1 VKEERMSSTAG
12 ENIRPGI
19 RRLFHLALHRG
30 ENARAE
36 VDEEIRLHLALRTA
50 QLTREGLSPEAA
62 RAEAERRFGPP
73 DEARGRLHTSA
84 QRREE
89 RMLHRELLDA
99 ARSDLRVA
107 LRGLRRAPGL
117 VVTAV
122 LSLALGIGANAAIFS
137 LFDQLLV
144 RPLPVPHPEQLVK
157 LVAPGPRSGG
167 SACGEVGECNET
179 FSYPM
184 FRDLERGKTGLI
196 VAGHTLVSASVTYGD
211 RTVPGRG
218 ALVSGGYFRAL
229 GLQPALG
236 RLLQPSD
243 DETLGGHPVTVLDY
257 SYWQSQLGGDPMVL
271 NRTIVVDG
279 QPVTVVGVA
288 PRGFDGT
295 TLGARPLVYLPL
307 SMTPQIAHTMD
318 GMVNF
323 DTNRRF
329 YWLFAFGRIAP
340 GSDIERSQ
348 TAINTVYRPIITDV
362 EAPLQEGLTDKEMAA
377 FREAKLELKPAARG
391 QSQLEGDVRT
401 PLVLLFA
408 VAGVVL
414 LIACANI
421 ASLLLV
427 RGASRGMEVAVRLS
441 LGAGR
446 RRVILQLLTEAM
458 VLAVVGGIAGLL
470 VAHGTLKLAASI
482 LPTSAASAVQFGLR
496 WPVVF
501 FAVALTIGTG
511 FVFGLFPAFHSTR
524 ESLVTTIRA
533 NAGQIAGARSTL
545 RSHATLV
552 VGQIALSTVLL
563 VAAGLFLK
571 SLRNVAREDL
581 GLAVDQLATFTVSP
595 DLNGYSPER
604 SRALFRRL
612 DAELAAVPGVT
623 SVSSARVPLFTG
635 GGWSSGAQIE
645 GVKYEP
651 GMDNATLIN
660 LIGPGYFRTLGIPLL
675 SGREFTTAD
684 RETTGRVGIVNAAFV
699 KKFGLGR
706 EAIDRRVAIWGDK
719 EPNIQIVGVVADSK
733 YQAVKDRLRP
743 IVYTA
748 HLQDAK
754 LGRVTYYVRTSGDPA
769 PVLRQISAVMSR
781 VDPDVPVQEL
791 KTLPQQIRENVA
803 VDRMIGTLS
812 AAFASLAT
820 LLAAV
825 GLYGVLG
832 YTVARRT
839 REIGVRMAL
848 GADQWNVRRLVLRQ
862 VAWMTLAGGVVG
874 IITALAFGRTA
885 RSLLFG
891 LDEHDPATVV
901 MAALVLAA
909 VALAAAYLPARRASS
924 IDPMSALRAD

>member
-1 VKEERMSSTAG
+1 MSSSDG

-19 RRLFHLALHRG
+19 RRLFHLAVRR
-30 ENARAE
+30 EDQARAE

-50 QLTREGLSPEAA
+50 QLTREGLSPEDA
-62 RAEAERRFGPP
+62 RAEAERRFGPR
-73 DEARGRLHTSA
+73 DEARERLHTSA

-89 RMLHRELLDA
+89 RMHLRELIDS
-99 ARSDLRVA
+99 ARGDLRVA

-157 LVAPGPRSGG
+157 LVDSSPRSGG
-167 SACGEVGECNET
+167 SACGDIGDCTEV

-184 FRDLERGKTGLI
+184 FRELERGKTGLAGF
-196 VAGHTLVSASVTYGD
+196 AGHTLVSASITYGD
-211 RTVPGRG
+211 RTVHGRG
-218 ALVSGGYFRAL
+218 ALVSGGYFPAL
-229 GLQPALG
+229 GLKPALG

-243 DETLGGHPVTVLDY
+243 DQTLGGHPVVVLDY
-257 SYWQSQLGGDPMVL
+257 GYWQSHLGADPGVV
-271 NRTIVVDG
+271 NRSIVVDG

-288 PRGFDGT
+288 PRGFNGT
-295 TLGARPLVYLPL
+295 TLGIRPLVYLPL

-329 YWLFAFGRIAP
+329 YWLYAFGRIPP
-340 GSDIERSQ
+340 GSDVGRAQ
-348 TAINTVYRPIITDV
+348 TAINAVYRPIIREV
-362 EAPLQEGLTDKEMAA
+362 EAQIQEGLTEKEMAE
-377 FREAKLELKPAARG
+377 FRDATLELKPAARG
-391 QSQLEGDVRT
+391 QSELEGQVRT

-446 RRVILQLLTEAM
+446 RRVIMQLLTESM
-458 VLAVVGGIAGLL
+458 VLAVLGGVAGLL
-470 VAHGTLKLAASI
+470 VAHGTLMLAAAI
-482 LPTSAASAVQFGLR
+482 LPPNAASAVHFGLR
-496 WPVVF
+496 WPVVL
-501 FAVALTIGTG
+501 FAMVLTVATG
-511 FVFGLFPAFHSTR
+511 LVFGLFPAFHSTR
-524 ESLVTTIRA
+524 ASLVSTIRA

-545 RSHATLV
+545 RSHTALV

-571 SLRNVAREDL
+571 SLRNVSREQV
-581 GLAVDQLATFTVSP
+581 GLAVEHLATFTIAP
-595 DLNGYSPER
+595 DLNGYTPEQ
-604 SRALFRRL
+604 SRQLARRL
-612 DAELAAVPGVT
+612 DAELAAIPGVT
-623 SVSSARVPLFTG
+623 SVTSARVGLFTG
-635 GGWSSGAQIE
+635 GGWSTGAQVE
-645 GVKYEP
+645 GTKYEP
-651 GMDNATLIN
+651 GMDNGTMIN
-660 LIGPGYFRTLGIPLL
+660 LIGPGYFRTLGIPVL
-675 SGREFTTAD
+675 SGREFTLAD
-684 RETTGRVGIVNAAFV
+684 REGTNRVAIVNAAFV

-706 EAIDRRVAIWGDK
+706 DMIDRRVAVWGDK
-719 EPNIQIVGVVADSK
+719 EPNMQIVGVVADAK
-733 YQAVKDRLRP
+733 YTAVKDRLRP
-743 IVYTA
+743 VVYTA
-748 HLQDAK
+748 HLQDSK
-754 LGRVTYYVRTSGDPA
+754 LGTAVYYVRTSGDPA
-769 PVLRQISAVMSR
+769 PVLRQIAAVVSR
-781 VDPDVPVQEL
+781 VDPNVPVQDL
-791 KTLPQQIRENVA
+791 KTLPQQIRESVS

-812 AAFASLAT
+812 AGFASLAT

-862 VAWMTLAGGVVG
+862 VAWMTLVGGVLG
-874 IITALAFGRTA
+874 IVAAIAFGRTA
-885 RSLLFG
+885 RSLLYG
-891 LDEHDPATVV
+891 LDENDPVAVV
-901 MAALVLAA
+901 TAAAVLAA
-909 VALAAAYLPARRASS
+909 VALGAAYLPARRASS
-924 IDPMSALRAD
+924 IDPMRALRAE

>member
-1 VKEERMSSTAG
+1 MSSSSPG
-12 ENIRPGI
+12 ENVRPGI

-30 ENARAE
+30 DHARAE

-50 QLTREGLSPEAA
+50 QLTRDGLSPEAA
-62 RAEAERRFGPP
+62 RAEAERRFGSP
-73 DEARGRLHTSA
+73 DEARTVLHSSA
-84 QRREE
+84 ERREE
-89 RMLHRELLDA
+89 RMRHRELLDA
-99 ARSDLRVA
+99 ARGDLRVA

-167 SACGEVGECNET
+167 SACGDAGECKET

-184 FRDLERGKTGLI
+184 FRDLERGNTGVT
-196 VAGHTLVSASVTYGD
+196 VAGHTLVDASITYGD
-211 RTVPGRG
+211 RTLPGRA

-229 GLQPALG
+229 ELQPALG

-243 DETLGGHPVTVLDY
+243 DESLGGPSIAVLDY
-257 SYWQSQLGGDPMVL
+257 AYWQSQLGGDPGVL

-279 QPVTVVGVA
+279 QPVTVVGVS

-295 TLGARPLVYLPL
+295 TRGVRPLVYLPL

-329 YWLFAFGRIAP
+329 YWLYAFGRIPP
-340 GSDIERSQ
+340 GSDIERAQ
-348 TAINTVYRPIITDV
+348 TAINRVYRPIITDV
-362 EAPLQEGLTDKEMAA
+362 EATLQEGLTDKEMAE
-377 FREAKLELKPAARG
+377 FRAAKLELAPAARG
-391 QSQLEGDVRT
+391 QNGLERQVRT

-446 RRVILQLLTEAM
+446 RRVIMQLLTESM
-458 VLAVVGGIAGLL
+458 VLAVLGGVVGLL
-470 VAHGTLKLAASI
+470 VAHGTLLLAQSI
-482 LPTSAASAVQFGLR
+482 LPQAAASAVQFGLQ
-496 WPVVF
+496 WPVIL
-501 FAVALTIGTG
+501 FAIGLAITTG
-511 FVFGLFPAFHSTR
+511 LVFGLFPAFHSTR

-545 RSHATLV
+545 RSHAALV

-571 SLRNVAREDL
+571 SLRNVAREDV
-581 GLAVDQLATFTVSP
+581 GLAVEHLATFTLSP
-595 DLNGYSPER
+595 ELVGYSPER
-604 SRALFRRL
+604 SRQLFRRL
-612 DAELAAVPGVT
+612 DAELATIPGVT
-623 SVSSARVPLFTG
+623 GVSTARVALFTG
-635 GGWSSGAQIE
+635 GGWSTGARVE

-651 GMDNATLIN
+651 GMDNATMIN
-660 LIGPGYFRTLGIPLL
+660 LIGPAYFQTLGIPLL

-684 RETTGRVGIVNAAFV
+684 REGTNRVAIVNAAFV
-699 KKFGLGR
+699 KKFGLGGS
-706 EAIDRRVAIWGDK
+706 AIDRRVAIWGDK
-719 EPNIQIVGVVADSK
+719 EPNIQIVGVAGDAK
-733 YQAVKDRLRP
+733 YQGVKDRLRAV
-743 IVYTA
+743 VYTA
-748 HLQDAK
+748 YPQESK
-754 LGRVTYYVRTSGDPA
+754 LGTVTYYVRTSGDPA
-769 PVLRQISAVMSR
+769 VVLRQMSAAVTR
-781 VDPDVPVQEL
+781 IDPNVPIQEL
-791 KTLPQQIRENVA
+791 KTLPQQLRENVA
-803 VDRMIGTLS
+803 VDRMIGALS
-812 AAFASLAT
+812 AAFAVLAT

-832 YTVARRT
+832 YTVAQRT

-862 VAWMTLAGGVVG
+862 VAWMTLAGGVLG
-874 IITALAFGRTA
+874 MLAALAFGRTA

-891 LDEHDPATVV
+891 LDEHDPVAVV
-901 MAALVLAA
+901 TAAVVLAA

-924 IDPMSALRAD
+924 IDPMRALRAD

>member
-1 VKEERMSSTAG
+1 V
-12 ENIRPGI
+12 
-19 RRLFHLALHRG
+19 RG
-30 ENARAE
+30 D
-36 VDEEIRLHLALRTA
+36 V
-50 QLTREGLSPEAA
+50 
-62 RAEAERRFGPP
+62 
-73 DEARGRLHTSA
+73 
-84 QRREE
+84 
-89 RMLHRELLDA
+89 
-99 ARSDLRVA
+99 RVA

-157 LVAPGPRSGG
+157 LSAPGPRSGG
-167 SACGEVGECNET
+167 SACGEIGDCTEVL
-179 FSYPM
+179 SYPM
-184 FRDLERGKTGLI
+184 FRDLERARNGLTAL
-196 VAGHTLVSASVTYGD
+196 AGHTLISASMSYGGQ
-211 RTVPGRG
+211 TVHGRG

-243 DETLGGHPVTVLDY
+243 DQTLGGQPVAVLDY
-257 SYWQSQLGGDPMVL
+257 GYWQSRLGGDPGVL
-271 NRTIVVDG
+271 NRAIVVDG

-295 TLGARPLVYLPL
+295 TLGVQPLVYLPL
-307 SMTPQIAHTMD
+307 SMTPQVAHTMD

-329 YWLFAFGRIAP
+329 YWLYAFGRIPP
-340 GSDIERSQ
+340 GSDIERARR
-348 TAINTVYRPIITDV
+348 TINAAYRPIITEV
-362 EAPLQEGLTDKEMAA
+362 EAPIQEGLTDKEMAA
-377 FREAKLELKPAARG
+377 FRDAKLELEPAARG
-391 QSQLEGDVRT
+391 QSGLERQVRT

-446 RRVILQLLTEAM
+446 RRVIMQLLTESM
-458 VLAVVGGIAGLL
+458 VLAVLGGVAGLV
-470 VAHGTLKLAASI
+470 VAHGTLMLAASI
-482 LPTSAASAVQFGLR
+482 LPPAAASAVQFGLR
-496 WPVVF
+496 WPVVL
-501 FAVALTIGTG
+501 FAVSLTIATG
-511 FVFGLFPAFHSTR
+511 LVFGLFPAFHSTR

-581 GLAVDQLATFTVSP
+581 GIAVEHLATFTISP
-595 DLNGYSPER
+595 DLNGYTPER
-604 SRALFRRL
+604 SKRLLQRL

-623 SVSSARVPLFTG
+623 GVTSARVPLFTG
-635 GGWSSGAQIE
+635 GGWSTGAQVD

-651 GMDNATLIN
+651 GMDNGTMIN
-660 LIGPGYFRTLGIPLL
+660 LIGPDYFRTLGISLL
-675 SGREFTTAD
+675 SGREFTTSD
-684 RETTGRVGIVNAAFV
+684 REGTTRVAIVNAAFV

-706 EAIDRRVAIWGDK
+706 DVIDRRVAIWDDK
-719 EPNIQIVGVVADSK
+719 EPNIQIVGVVADAK
-733 YQAVKDRLRP
+733 YQAVKDRLRAV
-743 IVYTA
+743 IYTA
-748 HLQDAK
+748 QQQDAK
-754 LGRVTYYVRTSGDPA
+754 IGTVTYYVRTIGEPA
-769 PVLRQISAVMSR
+769 QVLREISAVMAR

-791 KTLPQQIRENVA
+791 KTLPQQIRESVS

-812 AAFASLAT
+812 AAFATLAT

-832 YTVARRT
+832 YTVAQRT

-862 VAWMTLAGGVVG
+862 VAWMTLAGGVLG
-874 IITALAFGRTA
+874 ILAALAFGRTA

-891 LDEHDPATVV
+891 LDEHDPVSVV
-901 MAALVLAA
+901 TAAVVLAA
-909 VALAAAYLPARRASS
+909 VAVCAAYVPARRASS
-924 IDPMSALRAD
+924 IDPMRALRAE

>member
-1 VKEERMSSTAG
+1 MSSPAG

-19 RRLFHLALHRG
+19 RRLFHLAVRRG
-30 ENARAE
+30 DQARAE
-36 VDEEIRLHLALRTA
+36 VDEEIRLHLALRTE
-50 QLTREGLSPEAA
+50 QLAREGLSPEAA

-73 DEARGRLHTSA
+73 DEARGRLYTSA
-84 QRREE
+84 QRRED
-89 RMLHRELLDA
+89 RMQLREQLDSV
-99 ARSDLRVA
+99 RGDLRVA

-144 RPLPVPHPEQLVK
+144 RPLPVPHPEQLVR

-167 SACGEVGECNET
+167 SACGDIGDCTEVL
-179 FSYPM
+179 SYPM
-184 FRDLERGKTGLI
+184 FRDLERANTGLTS
-196 VAGHTLVSASVTYGD
+196 VAGHTLISASLTYGD
-211 RTVPGRG
+211 RTLHGRG

-229 GLQPALG
+229 GLRPALG

-243 DETLGGHPVTVLDY
+243 DQTLGGHPVAVLDY
-257 SYWQSQLGGDPMVL
+257 NYWESQLGGDSAVL
-271 NRTIVVDG
+271 NRAIIVDG

-295 TLGARPLVYLPL
+295 TMGIHPLVYLPL
-307 SMTPQIAHTMD
+307 SMTPQVAHTMD

-329 YWLFAFGRIAP
+329 YWLYAFARMAP
-340 GSDIERSQ
+340 GSDIARAQ
-348 TAINTVYRPIITDV
+348 TAINAVYRPIIREV
-362 EAPLQEGLTDKEMAA
+362 EAPIQEGLTDKEMAE
-377 FREAKLELKPAARG
+377 FRDAKLELAPAARG
-391 QSQLEGDVRT
+391 QSGLERQVRT

-446 RRVILQLLTEAM
+446 RRVIMQLLTESM
-458 VLAVVGGIAGLL
+458 VLAVLGGVAGLL
-470 VAHGTLKLAASI
+470 VAQGTLMVAASI
-482 LPTSAASAVQFGLR
+482 LPPAAASAVHFGLR
-496 WPVVF
+496 WPVVL
-501 FAVALTIGTG
+501 FAMALTIGTG

-524 ESLVTTIRA
+524 ESLVSTIRA

-545 RSHATLV
+545 RSHAALV

-581 GLAVDQLATFTVSP
+581 GLAVDHLATFTISP

-604 SRALFRRL
+604 SKQLLRRL
-612 DAELAAVPGVT
+612 DAELAEVPGVT
-623 SVSSARVPLFTG
+623 SVTSARVPLLTG
-635 GGWSSGAQIE
+635 NGWSTGVQIE

-651 GMDNATLIN
+651 GMDNGTMIN
-660 LIGPGYFRTLGIPLL
+660 LIGPSYFRTLGIPLL

-684 RETTGRVGIVNAAFV
+684 REETSRVAIVNAAFV

-706 EAIDRRVAIWGDK
+706 DMLDRRVAVWGDK
-719 EPNIQIVGVVADSK
+719 EPNIQIVGVVADAK

-748 HLQDAK
+748 QLQDEK
-754 LGRVTYYVRTSGDPA
+754 IGTVTYYVRTAGDPA
-769 PVLRQISAVMSR
+769 SLLRQISTVTAR
-781 VDPDVPVQEL
+781 VDPNVPVQEL
-791 KTLPQQIRENVA
+791 KTLPEQMRENVA
-803 VDRMIGTLS
+803 VDRMIGILS

-848 GADQWNVRRLVLRQ
+848 GANQWNVRGLVLRQ
-862 VAWMTLAGGVVG
+862 VAWMTLAGGVLG
-874 IITALAFGRTA
+874 ILAALAFGRTA

-891 LDEHDPATVV
+891 LDEHDPVAVV
-901 MAALVLAA
+901 TAAAVLAA

-924 IDPMSALRAD
+924 VDPMRALRAD

>member
-1 VKEERMSSTAG
+1 MSSSSDR
-12 ENIRPGI
+12 NIRPGI
-19 RRLFHLALHRG
+19 RRLFHLAVRRG
-30 ENARAE
+30 DHARAE

-62 RAEAERRFGPP
+62 RAEAERRFGSP
-73 DEARGRLHTSA
+73 DEVRERLHTSV
-84 QRREE
+84 QRRED
-89 RMLHRELLDA
+89 RMQLRELVDVV
-99 ARSDLRVA
+99 RGDVRVA

-117 VVTAV
+117 VVTVV

-157 LVAPGPRSGG
+157 VSAPGPRSGG
-167 SACGEVGECNET
+167 SACGEIGDCTEVL
-179 FSYPM
+179 SYPM
-184 FRDLERGKTGLI
+184 FRELERARNGLTAL
-196 VAGHTLVSASVTYGD
+196 AGHTLISASMSYGGQ
-211 RTVPGRG
+211 TVHGRG

-229 GLQPALG
+229 ELQPALG

-243 DETLGGHPVTVLDY
+243 DQTLGGPPVAVLDY
-257 SYWQSQLGGDPMVL
+257 GYWQSRLGGDPGVL
-271 NRTIVVDG
+271 NRAIVVDG

-295 TLGARPLVYLPL
+295 TLGVRPLVYLPL
-307 SMTPQIAHTMD
+307 SMTPQVAHTMD

-329 YWLFAFGRIAP
+329 YWLYAFGRIPP
-340 GSDIERSQ
+340 GSDIERARR
-348 TAINTVYRPIITDV
+348 AINAVYRPIITEV
-362 EAPLQEGLTDKEMAA
+362 EAPIQEGLTEKEMAA
-377 FREAKLELKPAARG
+377 FRDAKIELEPAARG
-391 QSQLEGDVRT
+391 QSGLERQVRT

-446 RRVILQLLTEAM
+446 RRVIMQLLTESM
-458 VLAVVGGIAGLL
+458 VLAVLGGVTGLL
-470 VAHGTLKLAASI
+470 VAHGTLNLAASI
-482 LPTSAASAVQFGLR
+482 LPPAAASAVHIGLR
-496 WPVVF
+496 WPVVL
-501 FAVALTIGTG
+501 FAVVLTIATG
-511 FVFGLFPAFHSTR
+511 LVFGLFPAFHSTR

-545 RSHATLV
+545 RSHGALV

-581 GLAVDQLATFTVSP
+581 GIAVEHLATFTISP
-595 DLNGYSPER
+595 DLNGYAPER
-604 SRALFRRL
+604 SKQLLGRL
-612 DAELAAVPGVT
+612 DAELATVPGVT
-623 SVSSARVPLFTG
+623 SVTSARVPLFTG
-635 GGWSSGAQIE
+635 GGWSTGAQIE

-651 GMDNATLIN
+651 GMDNGTMIN
-660 LIGPGYFRTLGIPLL
+660 LIGPAYFQTLGIPLL
-675 SGREFTTAD
+675 SGREFTTSD
-684 RETTGRVGIVNAAFV
+684 REGTTRVAIVNAAFV

-706 EAIDRRVAIWGDK
+706 EAIDRRVAVWGDK
-719 EPNIQIVGVVADSK
+719 EPNIQIVGVVGNAK
-733 YQAVKDRLRP
+733 YEGVKDRLRAV
-743 IVYTA
+743 IYTA
-748 HLQDAK
+748 QQQDAK
-754 LGRVTYYVRTSGDPA
+754 IGTVTYYVRTSGDPA
-769 PVLRQISAVMSR
+769 QLLRQISAVMAR

-791 KTLPQQIRENVA
+791 KTLPQQIRESVS

-812 AAFASLAT
+812 TAFALLAT

-832 YTVARRT
+832 YTVAQRT

-848 GADQWNVRRLVLRQ
+848 GANQWNVRGLVLRQ
-862 VAWMTLAGGVVG
+862 VAWMTLAGGVLG
-874 IITALAFGRTA
+874 ILAALAFGRTA

-891 LDEHDPATVV
+891 LDEHDPVAVV
-901 MAALVLAA
+901 TAAAVLAA
-909 VALAAAYLPARRASS
+909 VALGAAYLPARRASS
-924 IDPMSALRAD
+924 IDPMRALRAE

>member
-1 VKEERMSSTAG
+1 MPSPAG

-19 RRLFHLALHRG
+19 RRLFHLAVRR
-30 ENARAE
+30 EDQARAE
-36 VDEEIRLHLALRTA
+36 VDEEIRLHLALRTE

-73 DEARGRLHTSA
+73 DEARERLHTSA
-84 QRREE
+84 QRREG
-89 RMLHRELLDA
+89 RMHLRELIEA
-99 ARSDLRVA
+99 TRGDLRVA

-117 VVTAV
+117 VITAV

-167 SACGEVGECNET
+167 SACGDIGGCEET

-184 FRDLERGKTGLI
+184 FRDLERARTGLAGI
-196 VAGHTLVSASVTYGD
+196 AGHTLISASISYGD
-211 RTVPGRG
+211 QTLHGRG
-218 ALVSGGYFRAL
+218 ALVSGGYFPAL
-229 GLQPALG
+229 GLRPALG

-243 DETLGGHPVTVLDY
+243 DETLGGHPVAVLSY
-257 SYWQSQLGGDPMVL
+257 SYWQSRLGGDPKVL
-271 NRTIVVDG
+271 NGTIVVDG

-288 PRGFDGT
+288 PRGFEGT
-295 TLGARPLVYLPL
+295 TLGVQPLVYLPL
-307 SMTPQIAHTMD
+307 SMTKQIAHTMD

-329 YWLFAFGRIAP
+329 YWLFAFGRIPP
-340 GSDIERSQ
+340 GGDIERAR
-348 TAINTVYRPIITDV
+348 TAINAVYRPIITEV
-362 EAPLQEGLTDKEMAA
+362 ETPIQEGLTEKEMAA
-377 FREAKLELKPAARG
+377 FREAKLKLEPAARG
-391 QSQLEGDVRT
+391 QSDLEGQVRT
-401 PLVLLFA
+401 PLLLLFA

-446 RRVILQLLTEAM
+446 QRVIMQLLTESM
-458 VLAVVGGIAGLL
+458 VLAVLGGVAGLL
-470 VAHGTLKLAASI
+470 VARGTLGLAASI
-482 LPTSAASAVQFGLR
+482 LPPAAASAVHFGLR
-496 WPVVF
+496 WPVVL
-501 FAVALTIGTG
+501 FAMALTIGTG
-511 FVFGLFPAFHSTR
+511 LVFGLFPAFHSTR
-524 ESLVTTIRA
+524 ASLVSTIRA

-545 RSHATLV
+545 RSHAALV

-571 SLRNVAREDL
+571 SLRNVAREDV
-581 GLAVDQLATFTVSP
+581 GLAVEHLATFTISP
-595 DLNGYSPER
+595 DLNGYTPER
-604 SRALFRRL
+604 SRQLTRRL
-612 DAELAAVPGVT
+612 DAELAAIPSVT
-623 SVSSARVPLFTG
+623 NVTSARVALFTG
-635 GGWSSGAQIE
+635 GGWSSGAQVE

-651 GMDNATLIN
+651 GMDNGTMIN

-684 RETTGRVGIVNAAFV
+684 REGTSRVAIVNEAFV

-706 EAIDRRVAIWGDK
+706 DMIDRRVAIWGDK
-719 EPNIQIVGVVADSK
+719 EPNIQIVGIVGDAK
-733 YQAVKDRLRP
+733 YTGVKDKMRP
-743 IVYTA
+743 VVYTA
-748 HLQDAK
+748 HLQDSK
-754 LGRVTYYVRTSGDPA
+754 LGTVTYYVRTSGDPA
-769 PVLRQISAVMSR
+769 PVLRQIAAVVSR

-791 KTLPQQIRENVA
+791 KTLPQQIRESVS

-832 YTVARRT
+832 YTVAQRT

-848 GADQWNVRRLVLRQ
+848 GADQWKVRGLVLRQ
-862 VAWMTLAGGVVG
+862 VAWMTLAGGTLGV
-874 IITALAFGRTA
+874 IAALAFGRTA

-891 LDEHDPATVV
+891 LDEYDPVSVV
-901 MAALVLAA
+901 AAASVLAA
-909 VALAAAYLPARRASS
+909 VALGAAYLPARRASS
-924 IDPMSALRAD
+924 IDPIRALRAE

>member
-1 VKEERMSSTAG
+1 MSSHVD

-19 RRLFHLALHRG
+19 RRLFHLALHRDDH
-30 ENARAE
+30 ARAE
-36 VDEEIRLHLALRTA
+36 VDAEIELHLALRTA
-50 QLTREGLSPEAA
+50 QLTREGMSPEAA

-89 RMLHRELLDA
+89 RMQLRELLDA
-99 ARSDLRVA
+99 ARGDLRVA

-167 SACGEVGECNET
+167 SSCGDIGECEET
-179 FSYPM
+179 LSYPM
-184 FRDLERGKTGLI
+184 FRDLERGKNGLTA
-196 VAGHTLVSASVTYGD
+196 VAGHTLVDASITYGD
-211 RTVPGRG
+211 RTLPGRA

-229 GLQPALG
+229 QLQPALG

-243 DETLGGHPVTVLDY
+243 DETLGGPSIGVLDY
-257 SYWQSQLGGDPMVL
+257 GYWQSQLGGDPTVL

-295 TLGARPLVYLPL
+295 TLGVQPLVYLPL
-307 SMTPQIAHTMD
+307 SMTPLIAHTMN

-329 YWLFAFGRIAP
+329 YWLYAFGRIPP
-340 GSDIERSQ
+340 GSDIERAQ
-348 TAINTVYRPIITDV
+348 TAINAVYRPIIREV
-362 EAPLQEGLTDKEMAA
+362 EAPMQEGLTDKEMAE
-377 FREAKLELKPAARG
+377 FRAAKLELSPASRG
-391 QSQLEGDVRT
+391 QNLIERQVKT

-446 RRVILQLLTEAM
+446 RRVIMQLLTESM
-458 VLAVVGGIAGLL
+458 VLAALGGVAGLL
-470 VAHGTLKLAASI
+470 VARGTLLLAQSI
-482 LPTSAASAVQFGLR
+482 LPEAAASAVQFGLQ
-496 WPVVF
+496 WPVVL
-501 FAVALTIGTG
+501 FAIGLTIATG
-511 FVFGLFPAFHSTR
+511 LVFGLFPAFHSTR
-524 ESLVTTIRA
+524 ASLVTTIRA

-571 SLRNVAREDL
+571 SLRNVARENV
-581 GLAVDQLATFTVSP
+581 GLAVEQLATFTVAP
-595 DLNGYSPER
+595 DLNGYTPDR
-604 SRALFRRL
+604 TRDLYRRL
-612 DAELAAVPGVT
+612 DAELAAIPGVT
-623 SVSSARVPLFTG
+623 GVTSARVALLTG
-635 GGWSSGAQIE
+635 GGWSTGARVE

-651 GMDNATLIN
+651 GMDNGAMIN
-660 LIGPGYFRTLGIPLL
+660 LIGPSYFRTLGIPLV

-684 RETTGRVGIVNAAFV
+684 REGTSRVAIVNATFV
-699 KKFGLGR
+699 KKFGLGND
-706 EAIDRRVAIWGDK
+706 AIGRRVAIWGDK
-719 EPNIQIVGVVADSK
+719 EPNIQIVGVVGDAK
-733 YQAVKDRLRP
+733 YQSVKARVRAV
-743 IVYTA
+743 VYTA
-748 HLQDAK
+748 HLQDEK
-754 LGRVTYYVRTSGDPA
+754 PGTLTYYVRTSGDPSA
-769 PVLRQISAVMSR
+769 VLRQISAAVTR
-781 VDPDVPVQEL
+781 VDSDVPIQEL

-803 VDRMIGTLS
+803 IDRMIGTLS
-812 AAFASLAT
+812 AAFATLAT

-832 YTVARRT
+832 YTVAQRT

-848 GADQWNVRRLVLRQ
+848 GADQWKVRGLVLRQ
-862 VAWMTLAGGVVG
+862 VAWMTLAGGVLG
-874 IITALAFGRTA
+874 IAAALAFGRTA

-891 LDEHDPATVV
+891 LDEHDPVTVF
-901 MAALVLAA
+901 AAAVVLAA
-909 VALAAAYLPARRASS
+909 VALGAAYLPARRASS
-924 IDPMSALRAD
+924 IDPMRALRAD

>member
-1 VKEERMSSTAG
+1 MSSTAG

-19 RRLFHLALHRG
+19 RRLFHLALHRRDL
-30 ENARAE
+30 ARAE
-36 VDEEIRLHLALRTA
+36 VDQEIRLHIALRTA
-50 QLTREGLSPEAA
+50 QLTREGMSPEAA

-73 DEARGRLHTSA
+73 DEVRGRLHTSA

-89 RMLHRELLDA
+89 RMQHRELFDA

-167 SACGEVGECNET
+167 SSCGDIGDCEET

-184 FRDLERGKTGLI
+184 FRELEHAKNGLAA
-196 VAGHTLVSASVTYGD
+196 VAGHTLIDASITSGD
-211 RTVPGRG
+211 RTLPGRA

-229 GLQPALG
+229 GLKPALG
-236 RLLQPSD
+236 RLIEPSD
-243 DETLGGHPVTVLDY
+243 DATLGGPSIAVLDY
-257 SYWQSQLGGDPMVL
+257 GYWQSQLGGDPTVL
-271 NRTIVVDG
+271 NRRIVVDG
-279 QPVTVVGVA
+279 QAVTVIGVA
-288 PRGFDGT
+288 PRGFEGT
-295 TLGARPLVYLPL
+295 TLGVQPLVYLPL
-307 SMTPQIAHTMD
+307 SMTPQIAHTMN

-323 DTNRRF
+323 ETNRRF
-329 YWLFAFGRIAP
+329 YWLYAFGRIAP
-340 GSDIERSQ
+340 GSDIERAQ
-348 TAINTVYRPIITDV
+348 TAINAVYRPIITDV
-362 EAPLQEGLTDKEMAA
+362 EAPIQEGLTDKEMAQ
-377 FREAKLELKPAARG
+377 FRDATLELKPASRG
-391 QSQLEGDVRT
+391 QNGLEQQVKM

-446 RRVILQLLTEAM
+446 RRVIMQLLTESM
-458 VLAVVGGIAGLL
+458 VLAVLGGVSGLL
-470 VAHGTLKLAASI
+470 VAHGTLRLAQSI
-482 LPTSAASAVQFGLR
+482 LPQAAASAVHFGIQ
-496 WPVVF
+496 WPVVL
-501 FAVALTIGTG
+501 FAIGLTIATG
-511 FVFGLFPAFHSTR
+511 LVFGLFPAFHSTR

-545 RSHATLV
+545 RSHAALV
-552 VGQIALSTVLL
+552 IGQIALSTVLL

-571 SLRNVAREDL
+571 SLRNVARENV
-581 GLAVDQLATFTVSP
+581 GLAVEHLATFTVSP
-595 DLNGYSPER
+595 ELNGYSPER
-604 SRALFRRL
+604 SKQLFRRL
-612 DAELAAVPGVT
+612 DAELAAIPSVTGVST
-623 SVSSARVPLFTG
+623 ARVALLTG
-635 GGWSSGAQIE
+635 GGWSSGAQVE

-651 GMDNATLIN
+651 GMDNGTMIN
-660 LIGPGYFRTLGIPLL
+660 LVGPAYFQTLGIPLL
-675 SGREFTTAD
+675 AGREFTTSD
-684 RETTGRVGIVNAAFV
+684 REGTSRVAIVNAAFV
-699 KKFGLGR
+699 KKFGLGGN
-706 EAIDRRVAIWGDK
+706 AIDRRVAIWGEK
-719 EPNIQIVGVVADSK
+719 EPNIQIVGVVGDSK
-733 YQAVKDRLRP
+733 YQSVKGRLRAV
-743 IVYTA
+743 VYTA
-748 HLQDAK
+748 YLQESK
-754 LGRVTYYVRTSGDPA
+754 PGSVTYYLRTSGDPA
-769 PVLRQISAVMSR
+769 FVLRQISATVTR
-781 VDPDVPVQEL
+781 VDPDVPIQEL
-791 KTLPQQIRENVA
+791 KTLPQQLRENVA
-803 VDRMIGTLS
+803 VDRMIGALS

-832 YTVARRT
+832 YTVAQRT

-848 GADQWNVRRLVLRQ
+848 GADQWRVRGLVLRQ
-862 VAWMTLAGGVVG
+862 VAWMTLAGGALG
-874 IITALAFGRTA
+874 IAAALAFGRAA

-891 LDEHDPATVV
+891 LDEHDPVTVV
-901 MAALVLAA
+901 MAAAVLAA

>member
-1 VKEERMSSTAG
+1 MSSTTG

-30 ENARAE
+30 ELARAE

-50 QLTREGLSPEAA
+50 QLTREGMSPEAA

-84 QRREE
+84 QHREE
-89 RMLHRELLDA
+89 RMQHREILDA

-167 SACGEVGECNET
+167 SACGEIGECKET

-184 FRDLERGKTGLI
+184 FRDLERGRTGVI

-218 ALVSGGYFRAL
+218 ALVSGNYFRAL

-243 DETLGGHPVTVLDY
+243 DETLGGHSVAVLDY

-271 NRTIVVDG
+271 NRTVVVDG

-340 GSDIERSQ
+340 GSDIERAQ

-362 EAPLQEGLTDKEMAA
+362 EAPIQEGLTDKEMVA
-377 FREAKLELKPAARG
+377 FRDAKLELEPAARG
-391 QSQLEGDVRT
+391 QSQLEGNVRT

-446 RRVILQLLTEAM
+446 RRVIMQLLTESM
-458 VLAVVGGIAGLL
+458 VLAVLGGVSGLL
-470 VAHGTLKLAASI
+470 VAHGTLRLAQSI
-482 LPTSAASAVQFGLR
+482 LPQAAASAVHFGIQ
-496 WPVVF
+496 WPVVL
-501 FAVALTIGTG
+501 FAIGLTIATG
-511 FVFGLFPAFHSTR
+511 LVFGLFPAFHSTR

-545 RSHATLV
+545 RSHAALV
-552 VGQIALSTVLL
+552 IGQIALSTVLL

-571 SLRNVAREDL
+571 SLRNVARENV
-581 GLAVDQLATFTVSP
+581 GLAVEHLATFTVSP
-595 DLNGYSPER
+595 ELNGYSPER
-604 SRALFRRL
+604 SKQLFRRL
-612 DAELAAVPGVT
+612 DAELAAIPSVTGVST
-623 SVSSARVPLFTG
+623 ARVALLTG
-635 GGWSSGAQIE
+635 GGWSSGAQVE

-651 GMDNATLIN
+651 GMDNGTMIN
-660 LIGPGYFRTLGIPLL
+660 LVGPAYFQTLGIPLL
-675 SGREFTTAD
+675 AGREFTTSD
-684 RETTGRVGIVNAAFV
+684 REGTSRVAIVNAAFV
-699 KKFGLGR
+699 KKFGLGGN
-706 EAIDRRVAIWGDK
+706 AIDRRVAIWGEK
-719 EPNIQIVGVVADSK
+719 EPNIQIVGVVGDSK
-733 YQAVKDRLRP
+733 YQSVKGRLRAV
-743 IVYTA
+743 VYTA
-748 HLQDAK
+748 YLQESK
-754 LGRVTYYVRTSGDPA
+754 PGSVTYYLRTSGDPA
-769 PVLRQISAVMSR
+769 FVLRQISATVTR
-781 VDPDVPVQEL
+781 VDPDVPIQEL
-791 KTLPQQIRENVA
+791 KTLPQQLRENVA
-803 VDRMIGTLS
+803 VDRMIGALS

-832 YTVARRT
+832 YTVAQRT

-848 GADQWNVRRLVLRQ
+848 GADQWRVRGLVLRQ
-862 VAWMTLAGGVVG
+862 VAWMTLAGGALG
-874 IITALAFGRTA
+874 IAAALAFGRAA

-891 LDEHDPATVV
+891 LDEHDPVTVV
-901 MAALVLAA
+901 MAAAVLAA

>member
-1 VKEERMSSTAG
+1 MSSSAG

-19 RRLFHLALHRG
+19 RRLFHLALRRG
-30 ENARAE
+30 DHARAE
-36 VDEEIRLHLALRTA
+36 VDEEIRLHIALRTA
-50 QLTREGLSPEAA
+50 QLTREGLSPEDA
-62 RAEAERRFGPP
+62 RAEAERRFGSPG
-73 DEARGRLHTSA
+73 EARTRLYTSA

-89 RMLHRELLDA
+89 RMQLRELLDTV
-99 ARSDLRVA
+99 RGDLRVA

-167 SACGEVGECNET
+167 SSCGDIGDCEET

-184 FRDLERGKTGLI
+184 FRDLERAKNGLAV
-196 VAGHTLVSASVTYGD
+196 VAGHTLIDASITYGD
-211 RTVPGRG
+211 RTLPGRA

-229 GLQPALG
+229 GLKPALG

-243 DETLGGHPVTVLDY
+243 DETLGGPSIGVLDY
-257 SYWQSQLGGDPMVL
+257 GYWQSQLGGDPTVL

-295 TLGARPLVYLPL
+295 TLGVQPLVYLPL
-307 SMTPQIAHTMD
+307 SMTPQIAHTMN

-329 YWLFAFGRIAP
+329 YWLYAFGRIAP
-340 GSDIERSQ
+340 GSDIERAQ
-348 TAINTVYRPIITDV
+348 TAINAVYRPIITDV
-362 EAPLQEGLTDKEMAA
+362 EAPIQEGLTDKEMAQ
-377 FREAKLELKPAARG
+377 FRDATLELKPASRG
-391 QSQLEGDVRT
+391 QNGLERQVKT
-401 PLVLLFA
+401 PLVLLFG

-446 RRVILQLLTEAM
+446 RRVIMQLLTESM
-458 VLAVVGGIAGLL
+458 VLAVLGGVAGLL
-470 VAHGTLKLAASI
+470 VAQGTLRLAQSI
-482 LPTSAASAVQFGLR
+482 LPQAAASAVHFGLQ
-496 WPVVF
+496 WPVVL
-501 FAVALTIGTG
+501 FAIGLTLATG
-511 FVFGLFPAFHSTR
+511 LVFGLFPAFHSTR
-524 ESLVTTIRA
+524 ASLVTTIRA

-571 SLRNVAREDL
+571 SLRNVARENV
-581 GLAVDQLATFTVSP
+581 GLAVEHLATFTIAP
-595 DLNGYSPER
+595 DHNGYTPDQTRE
-604 SRALFRRL
+604 LYRRL
-612 DAELAAVPGVT
+612 DAELAAIPGVT
-623 SVSSARVPLFTG
+623 GVTSAVVALFTG
-635 GGWSSGAQIE
+635 GGWSTGAQVE

-651 GMDNATLIN
+651 GMDNGAMIN
-660 LIGPGYFRTLGIPLL
+660 LIGPGYFRTLGIPVL

-684 RETTGRVGIVNAAFV
+684 RVGTNRVAIVNAAFA
-699 KKFGLGR
+699 KKFGLGGN
-706 EAIDRRVAIWGDK
+706 AVDRRVAVWGDK
-719 EPNIQIVGVVADSK
+719 EPNIQIVGVVGDSK
-733 YQAVKDRLRP
+733 YQSVKDRLRAV
-743 IVYTA
+743 VYTA
-748 HLQDAK
+748 HLQDEK
-754 LGRVTYYVRTSGDPA
+754 PGTVTYYVRTSGNPA
-769 PVLRQISAVMSR
+769 LVLRQISAAATR
-781 VDPDVPVQEL
+781 VDPAVPIQEL

-803 VDRMIGTLS
+803 IDRMIGMLS

-832 YTVARRT
+832 YTVAQRT

-848 GADQWNVRRLVLRQ
+848 GADQWKVRGLVLRQ
-862 VAWMTLAGGVVG
+862 VAWMTLAGGVLG
-874 IITALAFGRTA
+874 MFAALAFGRTA

-901 MAALVLAA
+901 TAAVVLAA

-924 IDPMSALRAD
+924 IDPMQALRAD

>member
-1 VKEERMSSTAG
+1 MSSATG

-30 ENARAE
+30 DRARAE

-62 RAEAERRFGPP
+62 RTEAERRFGPP

-84 QRREE
+84 ERREE

-99 ARSDLRVA
+99 VRSDLRVA

-137 LFDQLLV
+137 LFNQLLV

-167 SACGEVGECNET
+167 SACGDIGECEEAL
-179 FSYPM
+179 SYPM
-184 FRDLERGKTGLI
+184 FRDLERANNGLAA
-196 VAGHTLVSASVTYGD
+196 VAGHTLVEASVTYGD
-211 RTVPGRG
+211 RTLPGR
-218 ALVSGGYFRAL
+218 AAIVSGGYFRAL
-229 GLQPALG
+229 ELQPALG
-236 RLLQPSD
+236 RLIQPSD
-243 DETLGGHPVTVLDY
+243 DETLGGSAIAVLDY
-257 SYWQSQLGGDPMVL
+257 DYWQSQLGGDPGVL

-295 TLGARPLVYLPL
+295 TLGRQPMVYLPL
-307 SMTPQIAHTMD
+307 SMVPQIAHTMD

-329 YWLFAFGRIAP
+329 YWLYAFGRIP
-340 GSDIERSQ
+340 SGSDIGRAQ
-348 TAINTVYRPIITDV
+348 TAINAVYRPIITDV
-362 EAPLQEGLTDKEMAA
+362 EAPIQEGLTDREMTE
-377 FREAKLELKPAARG
+377 FRAAKLELAPASRG
-391 QSQLEGDVRT
+391 QSTLESQVKR

-446 RRVILQLLTEAM
+446 RRVILQLLTESL
-458 VLAVVGGIAGLL
+458 VLAVLGGVVGLL
-470 VAHGTLKLAASI
+470 VAQGTLKLAASI
-482 LPTSAASAVQFGLR
+482 LPTSAASAVNFGLQ
-496 WPVVF
+496 WPVVL
-501 FAVALTIGTG
+501 FAVGLTIATG
-511 FVFGLFPAFHSTR
+511 LVFGLFPAFHSTR
-524 ESLVTTIRA
+524 ASLVTTIRA

-581 GLAVDQLATFTVSP
+581 GIAVEHVATFTIAP
-595 DLNGYSPER
+595 DRNGYTSDRTRE
-604 SRALFRRL
+604 LYRRL
-612 DAELAAVPGVT
+612 DAELAAIPGVT
-623 SVSSARVPLFTG
+623 GVTTARVALFTG
-635 GGWSSGAQIE
+635 GGWSTGARVE

-651 GMDNATLIN
+651 GMDNGAMIN
-660 LIGPGYFRTLGIPLL
+660 LIGPDYFRTLGIPLM
-675 SGREFTTAD
+675 SGREFTTSD
-684 RETTGRVGIVNAAFV
+684 REETSRVAIVNATFV
-699 KKFGLGR
+699 KKFGLGGD
-706 EAIDRRVAIWGDK
+706 AIGRRVAIWGDK
-719 EPNIQIVGVVADSK
+719 EPKIQIVGVVGDAK
-733 YQAVKDRLRP
+733 YQSVKGRLRAV
-743 IVYTA
+743 VYTA
-748 HLQDAK
+748 HLQDEK
-754 LGRVTYYVRTSGDPA
+754 LGTVTYYVRTSGDPA
-769 PVLRQISAVMSR
+769 AVLRQMSAAVTR
-781 VDPDVPVQEL
+781 VDPDVPIQEL
-791 KTLPQQIRENVA
+791 KTQPQQIRENVA

-812 AAFASLAT
+812 AAFAVLAT

-832 YTVARRT
+832 YSVAQRT

-848 GADQWNVRRLVLRQ
+848 GADQWKVRVLVLRQ
-862 VAWMTLAGGVVG
+862 VAWMTLAGGVLG
-874 IITALAFGRTA
+874 IGAALAFGRTA

-891 LDEHDPATVV
+891 LDEHDPVTVV
-901 MAALVLAA
+901 VAVIVLAA

-924 IDPMSALRAD
+924 IDPMQALRAD